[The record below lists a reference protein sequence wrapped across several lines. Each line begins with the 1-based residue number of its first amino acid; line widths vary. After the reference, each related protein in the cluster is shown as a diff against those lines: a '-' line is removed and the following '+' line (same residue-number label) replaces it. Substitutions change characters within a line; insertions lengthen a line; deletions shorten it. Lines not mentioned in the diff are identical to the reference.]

1 MYTIFNLYKLKFVPI
16 FAIGILYMRFED
28 IQHNGKLWA
37 VVYDGDTQD
46 ILTKT
51 FANWLDP
58 VFLEDFFSRNSKD
71 LETYFHITNLD
82 IAIYDTIA
90 DAASLSCL
98 ILDIRPNANLDEL
111 FRPLENQR
119 IREMILSREK
129 AKGKRQSTHSSW
141 LRIYAIKLDEGIYLI
156 TGGAIKLTHLMAERE
171 HTLNELKQM
180 EMVRNYLLDNG
191 IVDADG
197 IKEYTL

>member
-1 MYTIFNLYKLKFVPI
+1 
-16 FAIGILYMRFED
+16 MRFED

-58 VFLEDFFSRNSKD
+58 AFLEDFFSRNSKD

-98 ILDIRPNANLDEL
+98 ILDIRPNANLDKL

-141 LRIYAIKLDEGIYLI
+141 LRIYLI

-171 HTLNELKQM
+171 HTLNELKKM

-191 IVDADG
+191 IVDSDG

>member
-1 MYTIFNLYKLKFVPI
+1 MYKLKFVPI

-46 ILTKT
+46 ILTKI

-58 VFLEDFFSRNSKD
+58 AFLEDFF
-71 LETYFHITNLD
+71 
-82 IAIYDTIA
+82 
-90 DAASLSCL
+90 
-98 ILDIRPNANLDEL
+98 ANLDEL

-141 LRIYAIKLDEGIYLI
+141 LRIYAIKLDEGI
-156 TGGAIKLTHLMAERE
+156 
-171 HTLNELKQM
+171 
-180 EMVRNYLLDNG
+180 
-191 IVDADG
+191 
-197 IKEYTL
+197 

>member
-1 MYTIFNLYKLKFVPI
+1 
-16 FAIGILYMRFED
+16 MRFED

-58 VFLEDFFSRNSKD
+58 AFLEDFF
-71 LETYFHITNLD
+71 
-82 IAIYDTIA
+82 
-90 DAASLSCL
+90 
-98 ILDIRPNANLDEL
+98 ANLDEL

-141 LRIYAIKLDEGIYLI
+141 LRIYLI

-171 HTLNELKQM
+171 HTLNELKKM